1 MARMRTIDQVADWLR
16 KTDPDTAL
24 TKTALRRL
32 VTTGQL
38 PSVRIGQK
46 YLLDLDTLTEYLK
59 GTLPEA
65 APEAEYGKIRRV
77 AG

>member
-1 MARMRTIDQVADWLR
+1 MPRMRTIDQAAEWLR
-16 KTDPDTAL
+16 ETDPDTAL

-38 PSVRIGQK
+38 PTVRIGQK
-46 YLLDLDTLTEYLK
+46 YLIDLDVLGDFLK
-59 GTLPEA
+59 GS
-65 APEAEYGKIRRV
+65 AEEYDESFGKNSRI